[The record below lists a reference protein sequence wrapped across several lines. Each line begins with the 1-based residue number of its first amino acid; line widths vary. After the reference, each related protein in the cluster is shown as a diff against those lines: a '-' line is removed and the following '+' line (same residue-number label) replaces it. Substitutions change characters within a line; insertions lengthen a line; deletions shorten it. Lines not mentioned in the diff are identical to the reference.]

1 MERRLSGGP
10 TVDWYE
16 IQPHLHKCKAD
27 VILLLDCC
35 YSAQAARGR
44 VREDPGKC
52 ELLAACAMKLQTP
65 LPGPASFTT
74 ALLREM
80 KEMLGSM
87 NQIVTSQLAHRLAHK
102 RANLR
107 QTPIHDDMSLGHQG
121 RSIRWKPFLD
131 TEKVASKSSNTISQL
146 KLRVALSLNPD
157 NQDRSIY
164 DLVQWLKVEAPSV
177 VRDIAI
183 DEVLLQTEQLQ
194 RIVLGHD
201 SSVSNSP
208 LVQSLDKVGRQEIL
222 DAWQEVDSLFAETS
236 QTWIPTGG
244 LNSPEKVSQ
253 LKEKILHF
261 VQELELRN
269 TSVIRRLEA
278 ELVTLPDDTFEE
290 MACSSSAKVLGLNSP
305 LRLVRLI
312 KGSGSS
318 SDSLEVNAGEIQSAG
333 GLQESTAE
341 GEKIKCGKIEQIDV
355 LVEYKP
361 YTKSF
366 DQVRKLRDGRK
377 IRKLAQILNSDKPT
391 DFCSLKCLHW
401 FHDSYECHYGLV
413 FEVPSG
419 LSLPYATFFELLG
432 PPYKKV
438 RPTLGQR
445 FRIAHDIGHAMQK
458 WHSVGWVHEEIC
470 SRNILIFQNPGTHAW
485 DFSKPFLGGFQYSR
499 RESDI
504 SDGLEVEDIQRNVYR
519 HPSRQKTLLERHD
532 ASHDIYAYGVLL
544 LEIGLWQTVL
554 EHRYLQGVAK
564 DVRDLEPEQIRGVL
578 VKIARQSLGFTMG
591 AGYRDAAVFCLE
603 IGAENSWDDYRTQ
616 PRLMQT
622 LRIQVLDQ
630 IAKGLGLN

>member
-1 MERRLSGGP
+1 MERRQSGGP

-16 IQPHLHKCKAD
+16 IQPQLHKCKAD
-27 VILLLDCC
+27 VFLLLDCC

-65 LPGPASFTT
+65 LPDPASFTT

-131 TEKVASKSSNTISQL
+131 TEKVASNSSDTISQL

-183 DEVLLQTEQLQ
+183 DEVLLQTEQIQ
-194 RIVLGHD
+194 QIVLGND
-201 SSVSNSP
+201 SSIRNSP
-208 LVQSLDKVGRQEIL
+208 LVQSLDKAGRQEIL

-261 VQELELRN
+261 IQELELRN
-269 TSVIRRLEA
+269 TCVIRRLEA
-278 ELVTLPDDTFEE
+278 ELVTLPDDTFED
-290 MACSSSAKVLGLNSP
+290 MACSSSAKALGLNSP

-318 SDSLEVNAGEIQSAG
+318 SDSLEVNAREIQSVG
-333 GLQESTAE
+333 RLQDSTAE
-341 GEKIKCGKIEQIDV
+341 DEKIKSGKFEQLDV

-361 YTKSF
+361 YTESF
-366 DQVRKLRDGRK
+366 NQVRKLRDGRK
-377 IRKLAQILNSDKPT
+377 IQKLARILNSNKPT
-391 DFCSLKCLHW
+391 DFRSLKCLHW

-419 LSLPYATFFELLG
+419 LSLPHATLFELLG
-432 PPYKKV
+432 LPYQKV

-445 FRIAHDIGHAMQK
+445 FRIAHEIGHAMQK

-470 SRNILIFQNPGTHAW
+470 SRNVLIFQNHETHAW

-504 SDGLEVEDIQRNVYR
+504 SDGLEVEDIRRNVYR

-532 ASHDIYAYGVLL
+532 TSHDIYAYGVLL
-544 LEIGLWQTVL
+544 LEIALWNTVL
-554 EHRYLQGVAK
+554 EHRYLQGIVN
-564 DVRDLEPEQIRGVL
+564 DTGDPEPERLRGIL
-578 VKIARQSLGFTMG
+578 VKIARQSLGFPMG
-591 AGYRDAAVFCLE
+591 ADYRDTTIFYLE
-603 IGAENSWDDYRTQ
+603 VRAENPWDDYRTQ

-622 LRIQVLDQ
+622 FRIQVLDQ

>member
-1 MERRLSGGP
+1 MKRCPSGGP

-27 VILLLDCC
+27 VFLLLDCC

-65 LPGPASFTT
+65 PPGPASFTT

-80 KEMLGSM
+80 NEMLSSM

-131 TEKVASKSSNTISQL
+131 TEKVASSSSDAISQL
-146 KLRVALSLNPD
+146 RLRVALSLD
-157 NQDRSIY
+157 QGNQDRSIY

-177 VRDIAI
+177 VREIAI
-183 DEVLLQTEQLQ
+183 DEVLLQTEQIQ
-194 RIVLGHD
+194 HFVLGHD
-201 SSVSNSP
+201 SSVRTLP
-208 LVQSLDKVGRQEIL
+208 LVQSLDKAGRHEIL
-222 DAWQEVDSLFAETS
+222 DAWQEVDNLFAETS
-236 QTWIPTGG
+236 QTWMPIGG
-244 LNSPEKVSQ
+244 LDSSEKVAQ

-269 TSVIRRLEA
+269 SSVVQRLEA
-278 ELVTLPDDTFEE
+278 ELITLPDDTFED
-290 MACSSSAKVLGLNSP
+290 MACSSSAGILGLGGP

-312 KGSGSS
+312 KGSGSA
-318 SDSLEVNAGEIQSAG
+318 SDSLEVDAVEIQSVAG
-333 GLQESTAE
+333 QQGLTAE
-341 GEKIKCGKIEQIDV
+341 VEKMRMGKMEQTEV

-361 YTKSF
+361 YKESF
-366 DQVRKLRDGRK
+366 DKVRTLRDGLK

-401 FHDSYECHYGLV
+401 FHDSYECHFGLV
-413 FEVPSG
+413 FEIPSG
-419 LSLPYATFFELLG
+419 LSLPCANLFELLG
-432 PPYKKV
+432 PTYRKV

-445 FRIAHDIGHAMQK
+445 FRIAHDIGLAMQK
-458 WHSVGWVHEEIC
+458 WHSVGWVHEEVC
-470 SRNILIFQNPGTHAW
+470 SRNILIFRSPGTNAW

-499 RESDI
+499 LESDF
-504 SDGLEVEDIQRNVYR
+504 SDGLMVEDVHRNVYR
-519 HPSRQKTLLERHD
+519 HPSRQNIPLRTHNAL
-532 ASHDIYAYGVLL
+532 HDIYAYGILL

-554 EHRYLQGVAK
+554 EHRYIQGIVK
-564 DVRDLEPEQIRGVL
+564 DVQDLKPEQIQEVL
-578 VKIARQSLGFTMG
+578 VKIAKQSLGHTMG
-591 AGYRDAAVFCLE
+591 ADYRDAAVLCLE
-603 IGAENSWDDYRTQ
+603 EDDYHTQ
-616 PRLMQT
+616 PRCMQT
-622 LRIQVLDQ
+622 FRIQVLDQ
-630 IAKGLGLN
+630 IAKGLELN

>member
-1 MERRLSGGP
+1 
-10 TVDWYE
+10 
-16 IQPHLHKCKAD
+16 
-27 VILLLDCC
+27 
-35 YSAQAARGR
+35 
-44 VREDPGKC
+44 
-52 ELLAACAMKLQTP
+52 MKLQTP

-107 QTPIHDDMSLGHQG
+107 QTPVHDDMSLGHQG

-131 TEKVASKSSNTISQL
+131 TGEVPSDSSETISQL

-183 DEVLLQTEQLQ
+183 DEMLLQTKQIQ
-194 RIVLGHD
+194 QIVLGYD
-201 SSVSNSP
+201 SSIRNSP
-208 LVQSLDKVGRQEIL
+208 LVQSLDKAGRQEIL

-236 QTWIPTGG
+236 QTWIPTDG

-261 VQELELRN
+261 IQELELRN
-269 TSVIRRLEA
+269 TCVIRRLEA
-278 ELVTLPDDTFEE
+278 ELVTLPDDTFEDV
-290 MACSSSAKVLGLNSP
+290 ACSSSAKALGLNSP

-312 KGSGSS
+312 KASGSS
-318 SDSLEVNAGEIQSAG
+318 SDTLEINAGEIQSVDR
-333 GLQESTAE
+333 LQDSTAE
-341 GEKIKCGKIEQIDV
+341 GEKIKCGRIEQIDV

-361 YTKSF
+361 YTESF

-377 IRKLAQILNSDKPT
+377 IQKLARILNSDKPT
-391 DFCSLKCLHW
+391 EFRSLRCLHW
-401 FHDSYECHYGLV
+401 LHDSYEGHYGLV

-419 LSLPYATFFELLG
+419 LSLPYATLFELLG
-432 PPYKKV
+432 PSYQKV
-438 RPTLGQR
+438 KPTLGQR
-445 FRIAHDIGHAMQK
+445 FRIAHEIGHAMQK
-458 WHSVGWVHEEIC
+458 WHSVGWVHEDIC
-470 SRNILIFQNPGTHAW
+470 SRNVLIFQEPEKHAW

-504 SDGLEVEDIQRNVYR
+504 SDGLVVEGIQRNVYR

-532 ASHDIYAYGVLL
+532 VSHDIYAYGVLL
-544 LEIGLWQTVL
+544 LEIALWKTVL
-554 EHRYLQGVAK
+554 ELRYLQGIVNDAG
-564 DVRDLEPEQIRGVL
+564 DPEPEELRRIL

-603 IGAENSWDDYRTQ
+603 VGAENPWDDYRTQ
-616 PRLMQT
+616 PRLVQT
-622 LRIQVLDQ
+622 FRIQVLDQ

>member
-27 VILLLDCC
+27 IFLLLDCC

-65 LPGPASFTT
+65 SPGPASFTT

-80 KEMLGSM
+80 NEMLGSM

-131 TEKVASKSSNTISQL
+131 TQKVASKSSDAISQL
-146 KLRVALSLNPD
+146 RLRVAISVNPG
-157 NQDRSIY
+157 NQDRSIH
-164 DLVQWLKVEAPSV
+164 DLVQWLKVEAPSF
-177 VRDIAI
+177 VREIAI

-194 RIVLGHD
+194 QIMLGHD
-201 SSVSNSP
+201 SSVRQFP
-208 LVQSLDKVGRQEIL
+208 LVQSLDKAGRQEIL
-222 DAWQEVDSLFAETS
+222 DVWQEVDSLFAEIS
-236 QTWIPTGG
+236 QTWIPIGG

-269 TSVIRRLEA
+269 SSVIRRLEA
-278 ELVTLPDDTFEE
+278 ELVTLPDDTFED

-312 KGSGSS
+312 KGSGSAS
-318 SDSLEVNAGEIQSAG
+318 NSLEVNAMEIQSVGGQQGSSAG
-333 GLQESTAE
+333 
-341 GEKIKCGKIEQIDV
+341 GEKIMMGKMEQTDV

-361 YTKSF
+361 YKESLG
-366 DQVRKLRDGRK
+366 QVRKLRDGPK
-377 IRKLAQILNSDKPT
+377 IQKLAQILNSDKPIE
-391 DFCSLKCLHW
+391 FCSLKCLHW

-419 LSLPYATFFELLG
+419 LSLPYATLFELLG
-432 PPYKKV
+432 LTYRKV

-445 FRIAHDIGHAMQK
+445 FRIAHDIGRAIQK

-470 SRNILIFQNPGTHAW
+470 SRNVLIFQDPGTHAW

-499 RESDI
+499 RETDI

-519 HPSRQKTLLERHD
+519 HPSRQGIPLQRHD
-532 ASHDIYAYGVLL
+532 ALHDIYAYGVLL

-554 EHRYLQGVAK
+554 EHRYFQGIVNE
-564 DVRDLEPEQIRGVL
+564 VRNLKPEEIQKVL
-578 VKIARQSLGFTMG
+578 VKIAKQSLGHTMG
-591 AGYRDAAVFCLE
+591 ADYRDAAVLCLE
-603 IGAENSWDDYRTQ
+603 DGFENLWDDYRTQ

-622 LRIQVLDQ
+622 FRIQVLDQ